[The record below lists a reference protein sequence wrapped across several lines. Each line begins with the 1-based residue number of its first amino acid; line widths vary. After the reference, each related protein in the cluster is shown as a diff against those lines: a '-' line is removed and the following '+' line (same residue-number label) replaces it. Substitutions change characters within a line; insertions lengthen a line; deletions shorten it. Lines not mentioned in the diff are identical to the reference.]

1 MGPHGSLLH
10 PFPQTELYFKQLEEG
25 RREASRRGGTKEKVG
40 ALRVLS
46 LERLCGTVNT
56 ISYISAGMAEL
67 IDASS

>member
-40 ALRVLS
+40 ALWVLS
-46 LERLCGTVNT
+46 LERLCGTVNP
-56 ISYISAGMAEL
+56 SAIFQRGWQ
-67 IDASS
+67 S